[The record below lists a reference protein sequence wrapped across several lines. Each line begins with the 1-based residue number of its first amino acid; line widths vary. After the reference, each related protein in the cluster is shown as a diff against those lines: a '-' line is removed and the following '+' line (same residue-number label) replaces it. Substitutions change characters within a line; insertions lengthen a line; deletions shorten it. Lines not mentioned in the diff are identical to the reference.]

1 MVVEVK
7 SRISSHE
14 ASCAE
19 CNIRAFIP
27 AWEDP
32 NWDLHYMFWGVETET
47 TNQSCE
53 WMKPYEFYLNIYN
66 DSLTVILVIF
76 NYY

>member
-1 MVVEVK
+1 
-7 SRISSHE
+7 
-14 ASCAE
+14 
-19 CNIRAFIP
+19 
-27 AWEDP
+27 
-32 NWDLHYMFWGVETET
+32 MFWGVETET